1 VNFYTFLVPFGLA
14 LFGVGFWP
22 APAKAMEEAECSIP
36 TILRIEDL
44 VRHSLACNGTQQAI
58 DARWEAYKLR
68 AEVVGY
74 LDDPKLSVGVA
85 PQTLGDERFDD
96 GYIVELS
103 QPLPWPGVLSLRKQA
118 AGAQADALE
127 AMQLQGRVN
136 LAKQVR
142 LASSQW
148 QYHQQLLAINQRHQ
162 VLWQEFLTVV
172 RAKYAAGT
180 AAKSD
185 VLHATQEHH
194 LLLQEAIELNVRIVR
209 DLSEIKRL
217 GNLDQRTRIEL
228 DTGLPLTDFP
238 ARQWQ
243 RSMVKLDQQ
252 PRMQMLNAQQQQKN
266 YELSLAEKDR
276 YPSFNV
282 MARYNS
288 LMTNEEQRWVVGVG
302 VNLPLTFGKRSRRE
316 DSLRAE
322 QRALRWEQQDL
333 NAELREV
340 LTQTHSHWQQA
351 QDVYALYQQDLLPLA
366 EETLTT
372 AQDEYESGSGDFLTL
387 LTAQRQLLS
396 TQRAAEKALRDQYMQ
411 FSQLLAASGVV
422 FKTDLDADAL
432 EDSHHE

>member
-1 VNFYTFLVPFGLA
+1 
-14 LFGVGFWP
+14 
-22 APAKAMEEAECSIP
+22 M
-36 TILRIEDL
+36 
-44 VRHSLACNGTQQAI
+44 
-58 DARWEAYKLR
+58 
-68 AEVVGY
+68 
-74 LDDPKLSVGVA
+74 
-85 PQTLGDERFDD
+85 
-96 GYIVELS
+96 
-103 QPLPWPGVLSLRKQA
+103 
-118 AGAQADALE
+118 
-127 AMQLQGRVN
+127 
-136 LAKQVR
+136 
-142 LASSQW
+142 
-148 QYHQQLLAINQRHQ
+148 
-162 VLWQEFLTVV
+162 
-172 RAKYAAGT
+172 
-180 AAKSD
+180 
-185 VLHATQEHH
+185 
-194 LLLQEAIELNVRIVR
+194 QEAIELNARIVR

-288 LMTNEEQRWVVGVG
+288 LMMNEEQRWVVGVG

-372 AQDEYESGSGDFLTL
+372 AQDEDESGSGDFLTL

-432 EDSHHE
+432 EDSYHE

>member
-1 VNFYTFLVPFGLA
+1 MIFYKFLVPITLA
-14 LFGVGFWP
+14 LFGVVFWS
-22 APAKAMEEAECSIP
+22 APTTAMEEPECSIP
-36 TILRIEDL
+36 TIVRAEDL

-58 DARWEAYKLR
+58 NARWQAQQLR

-85 PQTLGDERFDD
+85 PQTLDDERFDD

-118 AGAQADALE
+118 SGAQADAME
-127 AMQLQGRVN
+127 AMQWQGRVN

-142 LASSQW
+142 LVYAQW
-148 QYHQQLLAINQRHQ
+148 QYHQQLLEINHRHQ
-162 VLWQEFLTVV
+162 ALWQAFLAVL

-185 VLHATQEHH
+185 VLHATHEHH
-194 LLLQEAIELNVRIVR
+194 VLLQEAIELKARIER
-209 DLSEIKRL
+209 DLSEMKRL
-217 GNLDQRTRIEL
+217 GNLEQGTRVEL
-228 DTGLPLTDFP
+228 NTRLPLTDFP
-238 ARQWQ
+238 AEQW
-243 RSMVKLDQQ
+243 RSSMAKLDQQ

-266 YELSLAEKDR
+266 YELSLAEKDS

-288 LMTNEEQRWVVGVG
+288 LWMNDEQRWVVGVG
-302 VNLPLTFGKRSRRE
+302 VNLPLAFGKRSRRE

-322 QRALRWEQQDL
+322 QRALRWEQKDL

-372 AQDEYESGSGDFLTL
+372 AQDEYQSGSGDFLTL
-387 LTAQRQLLS
+387 LTAQRKLLS
-396 TQRAAEKALRDQYMQ
+396 TQRAAEKALRDQYMH

-422 FKTDLDADAL
+422 FETDLYADAS
-432 EDSHHE
+432 EDASNE